1 MAKNINTTTTTEGRT
16 LDAIHTE
23 LEAKVDQYNLTSD
36 AVERAELREAM
47 QNLTKEW
54 NEGSMLTVYAKCL
67 DAENPLLAFGVE
79 YTYPTIGT
87 KDAKHPAMVDGV
99 KTTVFTMTIEDG
111 ERQMSLPKFLAWAKE
126 GNHNITA
133 DKKWGDKWDA
143 ALADARS
150 QWKRIFNT
158 KADNTE
164 LKIGQMKKKL
174 QDLFDSLVFIAAD
187 GGSGK
192 NALVATSDHARWI
205 LGLANERKVDK
216 KTKEQKVQS
225 MSTQLWDK
233 LAMDVWHQVCA
244 KKGYTVII
252 GDEQTEEEAA
262 DAKPTDK
269 KSGKDKSKADAKAAD
284 NK

>member
-1 MAKNINTTTTTEGRT
+1 MKNNETVKGRT
-16 LDAIHTE
+16 LDAIMDE
-23 LEAKVDQYNLTSD
+23 LTAKVDQYNLTSD
-36 AVERAELREAM
+36 AVERSDLRDAM
-47 QNLTKEW
+47 KKLTQEW

-67 DAENPLLAFGVE
+67 DAEYPLLAFGVE
-79 YTYPTIGT
+79 YNYPTIST
-87 KDAKHPAMVDGV
+87 KDAPHPTMVDGV
-99 KTTVFTMTIEDG
+99 KTTVFTCTINEG
-111 ERQMSLPKFLAWAKE
+111 TTQMSLTKFLAWAKE
-126 GNHNITA
+126 GNRNIAA
-133 DKKWGDKWDA
+133 DKKWSDKWDA
-143 ALADARS
+143 ALTDARS

-192 NALVATSDHARWI
+192 NALIATNDHARWV
-205 LGLANERKVDK
+205 LSLANERKVDK

-244 KKGYTVII
+244 KKGYTVVI
-252 GDEQTEEEAA
+252 GDEQPDEETTE
-262 DAKPTDK
+262 AKPADK
-269 KSGKDKSKADAKAAD
+269 KSGKDKPKADTTAEAN